1 MLILLF
7 LCKNLIMKDIF
18 NLYLSN
24 DEKDILWEIQRL
36 EDEDELST
44 NAELRELSTNATAIS
59 GQINAVA
66 KSVSASG

>member
-1 MLILLF
+1 
-7 LCKNLIMKDIF
+7 MKDIF
-18 NLYLSN
+18 NLYLSS

-44 NAELRELSTNATAIS
+44 NAELRELSTNATAVS